1 MADSHKL
8 SLSSLAVRGIAFE
21 IVIKIWFN
29 FLKYLHKRTH
39 SDTHLV
45 CNELGILTFLS
56 LALDLM
62 IMVNSSFI
70 NNHLRKF
77 ADIVNLG
84 TNEMKIFVFIHSQ
97 IIPFGWNFG
106 FNKISIFAGSFPVLL
121 WW

>member
-8 SLSSLAVRGIAFE
+8 SLSSLAVHGIAFE
-21 IVIKIWFN
+21 IVIKIRFN
-29 FLKYLHKRTH
+29 FLKYLHKLTH

-70 NNHLRKF
+70 NNHL
-77 ADIVNLG
+77 
-84 TNEMKIFVFIHSQ
+84 
-97 IIPFGWNFG
+97 
-106 FNKISIFAGSFPVLL
+106 
-121 WW
+121 